1 MYLSDDN
8 LADDKENF
16 TEPKRKRKQKLLT
29 VSLSSNRNNSS
40 ITKVNQINRLGKKRL
55 LDKFYQGDCE
65 NENVQ
70 VPENNNSSDK
80 KRPGKFLIFF
90 LMKIPL
96 INGYVKNYETECFIQ
111 MQRISGVL
119 QKQMFCKRLF

>member
-70 VPENNNSSDK
+70 VPENNNSSD
-80 KRPGKFLIFF
+80 
-90 LMKIPL
+90 
-96 INGYVKNYETECFIQ
+96 NGYVKNYETECFIQ
-111 MQRISGVL
+111 KQRISGVL